1 MDAKPFPSDDHKD
14 AGHVAPQVEAQAPQ
28 VEAQAPQVES
38 QALQVEAPVPLAEAP
53 APQTHAPM
61 GFFIVTGMQAYPGTE
76 PYMSLKVLSYTE
88 LFYTCLRI
96 LSAKSIGYYLKSL

>member
-1 MDAKPFPSDDHKD
+1 MDAKPFSSDDHEE
-14 AGHVAPQVEAQAPQ
+14 ARHVAPQVEAPAPYVEAPAPQ
-28 VEAQAPQVES
+28 VEA
-38 QALQVEAPVPLAEAP
+38 P
-53 APQTHAPM
+53 APRTQAPM

>member
-14 AGHVAPQVEAQAPQ
+14 AGHVAPQVEAQAPP

-88 LFYTCLRI
+88 LFYICLWI
-96 LSAKSIGYYLKSL
+96 LSAKSTGY